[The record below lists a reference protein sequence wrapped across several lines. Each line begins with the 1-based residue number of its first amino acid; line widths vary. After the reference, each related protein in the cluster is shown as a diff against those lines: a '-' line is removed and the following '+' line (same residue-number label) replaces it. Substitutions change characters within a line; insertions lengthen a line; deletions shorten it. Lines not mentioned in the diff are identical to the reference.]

1 MTAIIDD
8 LKALDNAQ
16 REIEEQRDRMQHALK
31 MSEELKQINAQITEL
46 KGKEFTCRKLAD
58 EMGISEVDKQ
68 RMLLEAAQAHESL
81 IELELIQT
89 ALESKLREFDNS
101 TTNKKFNKY
110 LCFSNIRELL
120 KNSDVKIGQIEKEA
134 GCQPGYMSRLEK
146 PNSSSEPSIEFLV
159 TAAKMLNVSLDVLLS
174 VDMTELTST
183 EKYLVSFLEKLQK
196 DTIAD
201 KLEWI
206 RESADSLNRLE
217 TDINGYTGHP
227 LFSFET
233 FTEMGELEYPE
244 TVERVTFVSN
254 SFDCRTYIKGDC
266 FNLKMK
272 DGSVLYLMDISKS
285 VYKLIDTDAFA
296 KEIWMFTPGVGKHF
310 IMSNKDV
317 PQLADLVNLL
327 FETVN
332 NCMKHPKI
340 KKEVKFVI
348 DAFLNGDLGQNDSE
362 LPFN

>member
-1 MTAIIDD
+1 MATIDD

-16 REIEEQRDRMQHALK
+16 RELEEQRDRMNHALR
-31 MSEELKQINAQITEL
+31 MSEELKHINAQITEL
-46 KGKEFTCRKLAD
+46 KGKEFTLKKMAEETGD
-58 EMGISEVDKQ
+58 SEVKKQ
-68 RMLLEAAQAHESL
+68 QMLLEAAHAHESI
-81 IELELIQT
+81 IELESVQT
-89 ALESKLREFDNS
+89 ALESKLKEFENN
-101 TTNKKFNKY
+101 TTSKRFNKY

-120 KNSDVKIGQIEKEA
+120 KNRDVKIGQIEKEA

-146 PNSSSEPSIEFLV
+146 PNSTSEPSMEFLV
-159 TAAKMLNVSLDVLLS
+159 TAAKMLNVSLEVLLF

-201 KLEWI
+201 KLEWN

-217 TDINGYTGHP
+217 TDMNGYTGHP
-227 LFSFET
+227 LFSYET
-233 FTEMGELEYPE
+233 FMEEGELEYPE
-244 TVERVTFVSN
+244 QVERVTFVSN

-285 VYKLIDTDAFA
+285 VYKLTDTDAYA
-296 KEIWMFTPGVGKHF
+296 KEIWMFTPGVGCHF
-310 IMSNKDV
+310 IISNKDV
-317 PQLADLVNLL
+317 PQLANLVNLL